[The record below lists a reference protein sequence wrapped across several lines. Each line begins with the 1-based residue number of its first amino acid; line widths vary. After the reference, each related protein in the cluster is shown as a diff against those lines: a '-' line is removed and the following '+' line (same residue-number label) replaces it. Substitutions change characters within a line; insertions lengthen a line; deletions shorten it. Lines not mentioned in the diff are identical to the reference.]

1 MNPFKKKKI
10 GEILVDRGD
19 LNPSYLSFAL
29 AIIKTTGERFGKVCL
44 VNALISEEALAQ
56 ALAEQFGMEYVD
68 LNGFK
73 MDEAILDIF
82 PHVLPS
88 EAIYRYRFVPLE
100 PRGDSLVLAVDDP
113 TDIIKLDELEYFL
126 DRPLIFKVATE
137 SAIES
142 VLRKEA
148 GNGQVLKEVSEELS
162 KGRTCGFKIP
172 VTSFEKSVY
181 FYRDFLGLGVLK
193 QSRDEVVFAQG
204 LVLVPSAYTA
214 SFPEGFNL
222 RSLVHVQLS
231 DIEEHFAKA
240 VKQKI
245 RIISNLVPWGQSGR
259 YFFRCLDPDGNVVEV
274 FSGSNM

>member
-1 MNPFKKKKI
+1 MNPFKRKKI

-44 VNALISEEALAQ
+44 VNSLISEEALAR
-56 ALAEQFGMEYVD
+56 ALAEQFGLEFVD
-68 LNGFK
+68 LNGFR
-73 MDEAILDIF
+73 MDEAILEIF

-100 PRGDSLVLAVDDP
+100 PNGDSLVLAIDDP

-142 VLRKEA
+142 VLRKKA
-148 GNGQVLKEVSEELS
+148 GNGQFLEEFSEEEV
-162 KGRTCGFKIP
+162 KGKSCGFKIP
-172 VTSFEKSVY
+172 VSSLEKSVC
-181 FYRDFLGLGVLK
+181 FYRDFLGLCILR
-193 QSRDEVVFAQG
+193 QSRDEIVFAQG

-214 SFPEGFNL
+214 SLPEDFNP
-222 RSLVHVQLS
+222 RSLVHVQLF

-240 VKQKI
+240 VNQNI
-245 RIISNLVPWGQSGR
+245 RIISNLVPWGQSGGQ
-259 YFFRCLDPDGNVVEV
+259 FFRCLDPDGNIVEV
-274 FSGSNM
+274 FSYCDV